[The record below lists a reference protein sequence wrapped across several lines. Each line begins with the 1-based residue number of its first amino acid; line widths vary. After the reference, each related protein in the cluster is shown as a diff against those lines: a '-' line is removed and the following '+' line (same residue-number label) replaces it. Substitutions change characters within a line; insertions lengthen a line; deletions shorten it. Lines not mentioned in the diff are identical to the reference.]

1 MPNLDTNALLENET
15 EPAVISAPQ
24 KISTIN
30 PGEPI
35 PLTSLL
41 EKTQSNEDPRATIW
55 QSMSSIPQEYSGEIY
70 EVIKNLSPEV
80 YEKVA
85 TEMIQA
91 YRHSILS
98 KEQDTRGLQHGNPE
112 HNTPR
117 LDEKDE
123 KILARGSTFNIFANH
138 YLVDYLGR
146 KNGSTKH

>member
-1 MPNLDTNALLENET
+1 MPNLQIDSLRDEELITVAAT
-15 EPAVISAPQ
+15 PQ
-24 KISTIN
+24 KISSIN
-30 PGEPI
+30 PGELI
-35 PLTSLL
+35 PLTSLI
-41 EKTQSNEDPRATIW
+41 EKAQSNEDPRATIW
-55 QSMSSIPQEYSGEIY
+55 QAMSSIPQEHSGEIY

-91 YRHSILS
+91 YRHNILS

-117 LDEKDE
+117 LDVKDE